1 MEAVK
6 IIILCLLS
14 AVLLAGCAF
23 SPQREQAPMKTEFF
37 AMDTYV
43 SFTAYGDVSE
53 GVMDAAKREVGELE
67 DLWSV
72 TKETSE
78 VYELNHA
85 NGNTTVVSEET
96 AALLRFSLDMA
107 AQTDGALD
115 ITLYP
120 VLTAWGFTTGSYQ
133 IPTDD
138 ELAAKM
144 QLVGYEKVSLAG
156 NTVTLMPGMQVDF
169 GAVAKGYACDM
180 LKELF
185 ESQGVTSAIISLGGN
200 IQTIGSKPDGAP
212 WRVSVEHPENRDSL
226 GILSV
231 TDKSVVTSGAYERY
245 FDGADGKRYGHI
257 LDPKTGKP
265 VNSDLLSV
273 TVIGAESKQ
282 CDALA
287 TAFYVM
293 GVQRAVEF
301 LGGHPE
307 IDALL
312 FTQDG
317 ELYLTKGAADSFTL
331 SENYGDIP
339 LKEINR

>member
-23 SPQREQAPMKTEFF
+23 SPQREQKPMKTEFF

-43 SFTAYGDVSE
+43 SFTVYGDVSE
-53 GVMDAAKREVGELE
+53 SVMDAAKREVDELE

-72 TKETSE
+72 TNETSE

-85 NGNTTVVSEET
+85 GGSSTAVSEET
-96 AALLRFSLDMA
+96 AALLRFSLNMA
-107 AQTDGALD
+107 DQTDGALD

-144 QLVGYEKVSLAG
+144 QLTGYEKVSLVG
-156 NTVTLMPGMQVDF
+156 DTVTLIPGMQVDF
-169 GAVAKGYACDM
+169 GAVAKGYTCDM

-185 ESQGVTSAIISLGGN
+185 ESQGVTSAVISLGGN
-200 IQTIGSKPDGAP
+200 IQTIGTRPNGTP

-265 VNSDLLSV
+265 VDSDLLSV

-293 GVQRAVEF
+293 GVQRTVEF

-317 ELYLTKGAADSFTL
+317 ELYLTKGTADCFTL
-331 SENYGDIP
+331 SGNYGDIP
-339 LKEINR
+339 LKEIKR